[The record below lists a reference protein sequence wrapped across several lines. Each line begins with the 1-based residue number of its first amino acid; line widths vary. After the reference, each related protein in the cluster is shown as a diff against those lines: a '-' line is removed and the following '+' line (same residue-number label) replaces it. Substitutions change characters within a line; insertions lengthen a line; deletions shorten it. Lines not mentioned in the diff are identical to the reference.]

1 MDKSFFEELKGK
13 TREER
18 AEMLKN
24 NKDVALCL
32 DELGAVN
39 GGNNERANMNPNSSE
54 CPYLGNW
61 VSSFGYI
68 CRGEVVC

>member
-1 MDKSFFEELKGK
+1 
-13 TREER
+13 
-18 AEMLKN
+18 MLKN

>member
-1 MDKSFFEELKGK
+1 MDKSFFEKLKGK

-18 AEMLKN
+18 AELLKN

-32 DELGAVN
+32 DELSAVN
-39 GGNNERANMNPNSSE
+39 GGNNERAN
-54 CPYLGNW
+54 LGNW